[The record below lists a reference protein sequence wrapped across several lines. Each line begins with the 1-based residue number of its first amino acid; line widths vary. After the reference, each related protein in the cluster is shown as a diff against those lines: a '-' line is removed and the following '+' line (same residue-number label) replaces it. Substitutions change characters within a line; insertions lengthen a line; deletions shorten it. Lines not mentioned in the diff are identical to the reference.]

1 MYLDPTIDSRSLDP
15 RISKT
20 FRVEGLVEFRDVRAC
35 AGYCPRSSWNIR
47 DEKQTIFGVIA
58 LFEVQSVWSD
68 LTFTLL
74 ILILP
79 VGKICSGRKTWFEWV
94 HQSVNL
100 DQRIQVSNWSK
111 EKKILEHCWSYQ
123 YVTSIW
129 RNAPTESLSRPPPPP
144 LPTSAWPLHWGN
156 QIFLFFPTFL
166 IIFVKSSFLMQL
178 AWLSIG
184 EEPSSEPI
192 ETLYPQYIAL
202 LVKVSWRLSYYVSY
216 SS

>member
-1 MYLDPTIDSRSLDP
+1 MLTSIRTRVFSSIVVSSNLRVCIDKTRNVWLWLQHEGKLPNIQRAYMYLDPTIDSRSLDP

-20 FRVEGLVEFRDVRAC
+20 FRVDGRVEFRDVRAC
-35 AGYCPRSSWNIR
+35 SGYCPRSSWNIR

-111 EKKILEHCWSYQ
+111 GKNTGTL
-123 YVTSIW
+123 
-129 RNAPTESLSRPPPPP
+129 
-144 LPTSAWPLHWGN
+144 
-156 QIFLFFPTFL
+156 L
-166 IIFVKSSFLMQL
+166 I
-178 AWLSIG
+178 
-184 EEPSSEPI
+184 
-192 ETLYPQYIAL
+192 L
-202 LVKVSWRLSYYVSY
+202 LVCN
-216 SS
+216 